1 MKNFVNFFWRKMHSQ
16 RSRNTFKSSR
26 HNYENFVFRKF
37 LEVPPTYYLFE
48 NYFFQQ
54 NFLMEWKLNS

>member
-1 MKNFVNFFWRKMHSQ
+1 MKNFVNSFWKKMHSQ
-16 RSRNTFKSSR
+16 RSRNTFKCSR
-26 HNYENFVFRKF
+26 HNYENVFRKF